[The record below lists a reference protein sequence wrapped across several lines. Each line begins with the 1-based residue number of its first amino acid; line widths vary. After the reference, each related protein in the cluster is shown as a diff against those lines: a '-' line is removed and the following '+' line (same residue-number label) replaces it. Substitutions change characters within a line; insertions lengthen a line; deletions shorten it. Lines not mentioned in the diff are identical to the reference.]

1 MLFLLFGTSS
11 VPNAKLLVIAQSL
24 LSPRVKKMKIGQY
37 LPKLLAIKYVVV
49 FL

>member
-24 LSPRVKKMKIGQY
+24 LSPRVKKWKSVNICRSYWQLSTWSFSY
-37 LPKLLAIKYVVV
+37 
-49 FL
+49 